1 MNLHIVCRKVFLYL
15 TLVLLFSAC
24 NSGGGGG
31 GTTAGGSAGQSA
43 KISSSAIQTN
53 TQVQAQV
60 QSNIVEVNQTISN
73 DTSQA
78 AQPVPSE
85 ELSAVSGELSLTE
98 DELAALS
105 SMHEGE

>member
-1 MNLHIVCRKVFLYL
+1 MNLHIECHKVFLYL

-31 GTTAGGSAGQSA
+31 GGNSSDTQSA
-43 KISSSAIQTN
+43 SVSSSAIQTN
-53 TQVQAQV
+53 NVQVQV
-60 QSNIVEVNQTISN
+60 QSNIVEVNQAITA

-78 AQPVPSE
+78 AQPVPPE
-85 ELSAVSGELSLTE
+85 ELSAVSGELTLTE

-105 SMHEGE
+105 SMQVRE